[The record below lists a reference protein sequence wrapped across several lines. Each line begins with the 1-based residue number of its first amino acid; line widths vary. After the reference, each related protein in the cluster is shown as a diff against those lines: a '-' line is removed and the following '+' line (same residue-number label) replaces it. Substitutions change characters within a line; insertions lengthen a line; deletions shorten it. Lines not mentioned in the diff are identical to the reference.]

1 MSVQMDN
8 FQDLIWKAFS
18 FSFCAQNLRGR
29 LEDYWWNIG
38 LHCPA
43 VSAILQD
50 IFLFTSHW
58 KDVTS
63 ASEAELS
70 ILPKISQIWTFWN
83 ESANFEVEK
92 MQNYCKIANFL
103 QISHPMHSG
112 MAGWS
117 SLVMVHII
125 EISICWETLKTMFFS
140 KFSSLICTL
149 FAVSRTVFR
158 VNAGRNYRL

>member
-18 FSFCAQNLRGR
+18 FSFCAQNLRRR

-38 LHCPA
+38 LHCQA

-83 ESANFEVEK
+83 EWANFEVEK

-117 SLVMVHII
+117 SLVI
-125 EISICWETLKTMFFS
+125 KTMFFS
-140 KFSSLICTL
+140 NFSSLICTL
-149 FAVSRTVFR
+149 LAVSRTVFR